1 MGIRT
6 QTSASSL
13 DYVVCLGD
21 TTQSAVANA
30 LKLSTTQP
38 HYSVKILHSNATS
51 INGYFST
58 SLHFFFN
65 ISGKRKTSVPSK
77 VGFFEELEAKLKSDT
92 LTKTRRASEGARPA
106 FRDIHIQPVAK
117 RMENIEDYLASAEK
131 DNDQFDSNA

>member
-6 QTSASSL
+6 QTLASSL
-13 DYVVCLGD
+13 DYVVCPGD

-38 HYSVKILHSNATS
+38 HYSVQRLHSNLTS
-51 INGYFST
+51 INRYFST
-58 SLHFFFN
+58 SLHFFN

-117 RMENIEDYLASAEK
+117 RMETIEDYLASAEK